1 MESTRLR
8 FGIFELA
15 PDTGKLAREGVPV
28 RLQPQ
33 PAKVLALLVRR
44 AGEVITREDLRRE
57 VWGDGTHVD
66 FDRGLNF
73 CIAQIRTALGDS
85 AESPRYLQTIPKQGY
100 RFIAPV
106 RPADLSAGALS
117 KVEPGLH
124 RDSTS
129 TEASITRSR
138 FSALQPYIL
147 QFVVLVVVVGSVGF
161 AVNRVFA
168 RPPTLVVIP
177 FYNETGQPGRGG
189 IAAALGDTLVARL
202 AISERR
208 SQLSVIGNAPSLRSP
223 FAREDVQDISRK
235 LGAEYLI
242 IGQLKTDGARL
253 RLVAHLIRVS
263 DMKHLWANTYDDVS
277 FALDAQQRA
286 AEAVAAAVVVSLTV
300 RDH

>member
-1 MESTRLR
+1 MDSTRLH

-106 RPADLSAGALS
+106 RPAKPASTASRLTVSGRLKPASTAAGHRSIRCGGAGCRHSRVRRQSGIRASSDGRCDPVLRRDGTA
-117 KVEPGLH
+117 KPR
-124 RDSTS
+124 RDSG
-129 TEASITRSR
+129 R
-138 FSALQPYIL
+138 
-147 QFVVLVVVVGSVGF
+147 
-161 AVNRVFA
+161 
-168 RPPTLVVIP
+168 
-177 FYNETGQPGRGG
+177 PGRY
-189 IAAALGDTLVARL
+189 AR
-202 AISERR
+202 
-208 SQLSVIGNAPSLRSP
+208 
-223 FAREDVQDISRK
+223 
-235 LGAEYLI
+235 GASSY
-242 IGQLKTDGARL
+242 T
-253 RLVAHLIRVS
+253 
-263 DMKHLWANTYDDVS
+263 
-277 FALDAQQRA
+277 
-286 AEAVAAAVVVSLTV
+286 
-300 RDH
+300 

>member
-1 MESTRLR
+1 MDSTRLH

-106 RPADLSAGALS
+106 RLIRPAEA
-117 KVEPGLH
+117 GLH
-124 RDSTS
+124 RDPA
-129 TEASITRSR
+129 EAGLPREPAKTGLYRGAIARSV
-138 FSALQPYIL
+138 AAA
-147 QFVVLVVVVGSVGF
+147 LVVGILGF
-161 AVNRVFA
+161 AVSRVIA
-168 RPPTLVVIP
+168 RPPTVVVIP
-177 FYNETGQPGRGG
+177 FYDETGLADRGP
-189 IAAALGDTLVARL
+189 IAAALGDTVVARL
-202 AISERR
+202 AEGERR
-208 SQLSVIGNAPSLRSP
+208 RQLSVIGNAPSLRNP
-223 FAREDVQDISRK
+223 FARHDVQDISRK

-242 IGQLKTDGARL
+242 IGQLKTDGTRL
-253 RLVAHLIRVS
+253 RLVVHLIRVA
-263 DMKHLWANTYDDVS
+263 DMKHLWANTYDDDG
-277 FALDAQQRA
+277 FTLEGQART
-286 AEAVAAAVVVSLTV
+286 AEAVAAAVTATLAGN
-300 RDH
+300 

>member
-1 MESTRLR
+1 MDSTRLH

-106 RPADLSAGALS
+106 RPAAAGRFHREPAKAGLYRLPSLDMLRRRWLSA
-117 KVEPGLH
+117 
-124 RDSTS
+124 
-129 TEASITRSR
+129 
-138 FSALQPYIL
+138 FSGSP
-147 QFVVLVVVVGSVGF
+147 SVG
-161 AVNRVFA
+161 
-168 RPPTLVVIP
+168 
-177 FYNETGQPGRGG
+177 YSH
-189 IAAALGDTLVARL
+189 AL
-202 AISERR
+202 RR
-208 SQLSVIGNAPSLRSP
+208 SL
-223 FAREDVQDISRK
+223 
-235 LGAEYLI
+235 
-242 IGQLKTDGARL
+242 
-253 RLVAHLIRVS
+253 
-263 DMKHLWANTYDDVS
+263 
-277 FALDAQQRA
+277 
-286 AEAVAAAVVVSLTV
+286 
-300 RDH
+300 

>member
-1 MESTRLR
+1 MDSTRLH

-106 RPADLSAGALS
+106 RPAEA
-117 KVEPGLH
+117 GLH
-124 RDSTS
+124 REPAEAGLHREPAKAGLYRAAISR
-129 TEASITRSR
+129 ASIARYV
-138 FSALQPYIL
+138 AAA
-147 QFVVLVVVVGSVGF
+147 LVVGILGF
-161 AVNRVFA
+161 AVSRVFA
-168 RPPTLVVIP
+168 RPPTVVVIP
-177 FYNETGQPGRGG
+177 FYDETAQPNRGA
-189 IAAALGDTLVARL
+189 IAAGLGDTLVARL
-202 AISERR
+202 AIPDRR
-208 SQLSVIGNAPSLRSP
+208 RQVSVIGNAPSLRSP
-223 FAREDVQDISRK
+223 FAREDVQGISRK

-242 IGQLKTDGARL
+242 IGQLKSDGQRL

-277 FALDAQQRA
+277 FALDAQQRV
-286 AEAVAAAVVVSLTV
+286 AESVAAAVVVSLTV
-300 RDH
+300 QDR

>member
-1 MESTRLR
+1 MDSTRLH

-106 RPADLSAGALS
+106 RPA
-117 KVEPGLH
+117 
-124 RDSTS
+124 
-129 TEASITRSR
+129 AS
-138 FSALQPYIL
+138 
-147 QFVVLVVVVGSVGF
+147 
-161 AVNRVFA
+161 
-168 RPPTLVVIP
+168 RPPP
-177 FYNETGQPGRGG
+177 
-189 IAAALGDTLVARL
+189 
-202 AISERR
+202 
-208 SQLSVIGNAPSLRSP
+208 
-223 FAREDVQDISRK
+223 
-235 LGAEYLI
+235 
-242 IGQLKTDGARL
+242 
-253 RLVAHLIRVS
+253 
-263 DMKHLWANTYDDVS
+263 
-277 FALDAQQRA
+277 RA
-286 AEAVAAAVVVSLTV
+286 G
-300 RDH
+300 

>member
-1 MESTRLR
+1 MDSTRLH

-106 RPADLSAGALS
+106 RPAAADGFRPAKAGLYRPPSPALPSLDTLRRRWLSA
-117 KVEPGLH
+117 
-124 RDSTS
+124 
-129 TEASITRSR
+129 
-138 FSALQPYIL
+138 FSGSP
-147 QFVVLVVVVGSVGF
+147 SVG
-161 AVNRVFA
+161 
-168 RPPTLVVIP
+168 
-177 FYNETGQPGRGG
+177 YSH
-189 IAAALGDTLVARL
+189 AL
-202 AISERR
+202 RR
-208 SQLSVIGNAPSLRSP
+208 SL
-223 FAREDVQDISRK
+223 
-235 LGAEYLI
+235 
-242 IGQLKTDGARL
+242 
-253 RLVAHLIRVS
+253 
-263 DMKHLWANTYDDVS
+263 
-277 FALDAQQRA
+277 
-286 AEAVAAAVVVSLTV
+286 
-300 RDH
+300 